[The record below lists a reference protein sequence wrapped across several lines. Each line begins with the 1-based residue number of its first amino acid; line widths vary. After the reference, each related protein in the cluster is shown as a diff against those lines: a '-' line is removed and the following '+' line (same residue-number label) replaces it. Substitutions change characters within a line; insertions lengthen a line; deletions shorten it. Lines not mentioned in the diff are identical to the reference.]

1 MYSGNK
7 QYSFEE
13 VFSKLMK
20 YCSYQ
25 ERSKLE
31 VEQKASLLG
40 AKKNELEKLVDLLQ
54 ADNFIDEKRFAES
67 YVRGKLKVKRWGK
80 YKIREGLRMKGV
92 SNVLIEK
99 QLIEIGREEYLE
111 NLEHLVDQRKL
122 SGKLS
127 QEELSKQY
135 RYFLSKGYDSDLV
148 MEVFRK
154 RGLLQ

>member
-13 VFSKLMK
+13 VLIKLMK

-25 ERSKLE
+25 ERSALE
-31 VEQKASLLG
+31 VKQKAALLG
-40 AKKNELEKLVDLLQ
+40 AKRSDLEKLIDLLK
-54 ADNFIDEKRFAES
+54 ADNFINEKRFAES
-67 YVRGKLKVKRWGK
+67 YVRGKFKVKRWGK
-80 YKIREGLRMKGV
+80 YKIREGLRMKGISDTV
-92 SNVLIEK
+92 IEK
-99 QLIEIGREEYLE
+99 QLSGISREQYLE
-111 NLEHLVDQRKL
+111 NLEHLVDQRNL

-135 RYFLSKGYDSDLV
+135 RYFLSKGYESDLV

-154 RGLLQ
+154 RGLLH

>member
-13 VFSKLMK
+13 VLSKLMR

-25 ERSKLE
+25 ERSELE
-31 VEQKASLLG
+31 VRQKAALLG
-40 AKKNELEKLVDLLQ
+40 AKKSDFEKLIGLLK
-54 ADNFIDEKRFAES
+54 ADNFINEKRFAES

-80 YKIREGLRMKGV
+80 YKICEGLRMKGV
-92 SNVLIEK
+92 SAGTIEK
-99 QLIEIGREEYLE
+99 QLSGISREQYLE
-111 NLEHLVDQRKL
+111 NLEHLVEQRNL

-135 RYFLSKGYDSDLV
+135 RYFLSKGYESDLV

-154 RGLLQ
+154 RGLLH

>member
-13 VFSKLMK
+13 VLSKLMR

-25 ERSKLE
+25 ERSELE
-31 VEQKASLLG
+31 VCQKAALLG
-40 AKKNELEKLVDLLQ
+40 AKKSDLEKFIDFLK
-54 ADNFIDEKRFAES
+54 ADNFINEKRFAES
-67 YVRGKLKVKRWGK
+67 YVRGKFKVKRWGK
-80 YKIREGLRMKGV
+80 YKIREGLRMKGI
-92 SNVLIEK
+92 SDALIEK
-99 QLIEIGREEYLE
+99 QLSGISREQYLE
-111 NLEHLVDQRKL
+111 NLEHLVEQRNL

-135 RYFLSKGYDSDLV
+135 RYFLSKGYESDLV

-154 RGLLQ
+154 RGLLH

>member
-13 VFSKLMK
+13 VLSKLMR

-25 ERSKLE
+25 ERSELE
-31 VEQKASLLG
+31 VRQKATLLG
-40 AKKNELEKLVDLLQ
+40 AKKSDLEKCIDLLK
-54 ADNFIDEKRFAES
+54 ADNFLNEKRFAES
-67 YVRGKLKVKRWGK
+67 YVSGKLKVKRWGK
-80 YKIREGLRMKGV
+80 YKIREGLRTKGI
-92 SNVLIEK
+92 SDALIEK
-99 QLIEIGREEYLE
+99 QLSGIKREQYLQ
-111 NLEHLVDQRKL
+111 NLEHLVEQRNL

-135 RYFLSKGYDSDLV
+135 RYFLSKGYESDLV

-154 RGLLQ
+154 RGLLH